1 MSEEFKFNPLFVVD
15 DSSYF
20 DKLKNDS
27 LIKVFEREE
36 NIGKLESLIYKR
48 KRKLDLV
55 RSEIDGEDIE
65 PRRISKEELS
75 DKFDEICQDVD
86 DFLGIDLSLR
96 PKIGFTN
103 YFSSKTNGISNYLGL
118 TFILASTISIPFA
131 QMLTEYEHLP
141 LSLRV
146 AQVAFSIFGIKSF
159 VDYSNIKG
167 MFDPRNNEIKMD
179 SKDESLVQ
187 FMAHEY
193 AHFVQGYLL
202 KDEKK
207 QSQDFLIFRE
217 GHAIG
222 VQNFISRKYFD
233 DSSDRSQLEMNLKLN
248 MI

>member
-1 MSEEFKFNPLFVVD
+1 
-15 DSSYF
+15 
-20 DKLKNDS
+20 
-27 LIKVFEREE
+27 
-36 NIGKLESLIYKR
+36 
-48 KRKLDLV
+48 
-55 RSEIDGEDIE
+55 
-65 PRRISKEELS
+65 
-75 DKFDEICQDVD
+75 
-86 DFLGIDLSLR
+86 
-96 PKIGFTN
+96 
-103 YFSSKTNGISNYLGL
+103 LGL

-248 MI
+248 LSFLKTAYGGLCEKFNQEPKNEILSKGSLNMYQSYAHSIGCALFSLYEDKLGDRIYLDVLNGEFDPSLLLE